1 MTSCLLGRCFEFAF
15 TLRSS
20 IYIGLIAAGPIDMHA
35 ANDLPIE
42 RHE

>member
-1 MTSCLLGRCFEFAF
+1 MRQLLAREMLRVCF

-20 IYIGLIAAGPIDMHA
+20 IYIGVDAAGPIDMHA

-42 RHE
+42 RPE